1 VFSVFPPNVVP
12 STPQKDPNAS
22 IASPTL
28 AAPVVQVMSSLYSG
42 EIQTLPYPFA
52 YASATTD
59 TNPPAVDN
67 YALRFLTSIHGT
79 TPTMLLVSSPNDK
92 TAATEGSTVWSFRMK
107 SWADQ
112 VDGLIQTGAYNDAL
126 ALLDSIDTTLLP
138 DKVT

>member
-1 VFSVFPPNVVP
+1 MFPPNVVP
-12 STPQKDPNAS
+12 STPHKDPNAS
-22 IASPTL
+22 VAPLTL

-52 YASATTD
+52 DASATTD
-59 TNPPAVDN
+59 PTSPAVNN
-67 YALRFLTSIHGT
+67 YTLRFLTSIHGA
-79 TPTMLLVSSPNDK
+79 TPSMLLVSSPNDK

-112 VDGLIQTGAYNDAL
+112 VDELVQIGAYNDAL
-126 ALLDSIDTTLLP
+126 ALLDSIGPTLLP